1 MSSISNLKGT
11 ATVVDNTV
19 LCSAQGPTK
28 EERDFARN
36 CFLLAQRE
44 ADQHYNVERETGRWF
59 DHYADLMWKHG
70 WSLDSDHIEVVK
82 PSFSGNIQ
90 QMWSSAVSK
99 LVSGPQ
105 IEEVERVI
113 ALVERDARLL
123 TAFSDVS
130 GRAVRFQLIPMGY
143 NRNGDLEVV
152 VSHIRLIKLTMSTT
166 YLFWRVRQH
175 TSQLEIRARRL
186 VIKRRVAE
194 ARKKSV
200 EDAVRS
206 LPFTEYEL

>member
-1 MSSISNLKGT
+1 
-11 ATVVDNTV
+11 
-19 LCSAQGPTK
+19 
-28 EERDFARN
+28 
-36 CFLLAQRE
+36 
-44 ADQHYNVERETGRWF
+44 
-59 DHYADLMWKHG
+59 
-70 WSLDSDHIEVVK
+70 
-82 PSFSGNIQ
+82 
-90 QMWSSAVSK
+90 
-99 LVSGPQ
+99 
-105 IEEVERVI
+105 
-113 ALVERDARLL
+113 
-123 TAFSDVS
+123 
-130 GRAVRFQLIPMGY
+130 MGY